1 MKTSIGI
8 QPSIFPNPAVVVC
21 TYDKNDVPN
30 GVTLA
35 WAGIASSGPSSVSI
49 AVRPSRYSHAALLER
64 RAFTLNMAS
73 AKYVS
78 EADYFGCV
86 SGKDGNKFETTGLTP
101 VRAEFVDA
109 PYIAEFPVNLE
120 CAVSHTLELG
130 EHTLFVGEIL
140 DVKIDAE
147 LEEHVDDLWNM
158 AQIITYDTST
168 RSYRLPGEKIGKAY
182 SAKAKFE
189 K

>member
-8 QPSIFPNPAVVVC
+8 QPSIFPNPAAVAC
-21 TYDKNDVPN
+21 TYDKDDTPC

-35 WAGIASSGPSSVSI
+35 WVGIASSGPSAVSI
-49 AVRPSRYSHAALLER
+49 AVRPSRHSHAALLER
-64 RAFTLNMAS
+64 KAFTLNLAS
-73 AKYVS
+73 AKYVN
-78 EADYFGCV
+78 EVDYFGCV
-86 SGKDGNKFETTGLTP
+86 SGKDVDKFEATGLTP

-109 PYIAEFPVNLE
+109 PYIEEFPVNLE
-120 CAVSHTLELG
+120 CAVSHTLDLG

-147 LEEHVDDLWNM
+147 LEGHVDGLWNI
-158 AQIITYDTST
+158 AQIISYDTSAKV
-168 RSYRLPGEKIGKAY
+168 YRLPGEEIGKAY
-182 SAKAKFE
+182 SSKTKFG